1 MAKETTRRRRP
12 EAGQAMP
19 LVIGMVAVAAVLIL
33 ALAWF
38 AASLVDAAAA
48 RTAADAAALAGV
60 ADRSDAQAAAA
71 ARANGAELVSARWS
85 GDDLTVTVRVG
96 RAVASARATI
106 RGAPFPTLGDRD
118 RSSG

>member
-38 AASLVDAAAA
+38 AASLVDAAAWA
-48 RTAADAAALAGV
+48 RE
-60 ADRSDAQAAAA
+60 
-71 ARANGAELVSARWS
+71 NGAELVSARWS